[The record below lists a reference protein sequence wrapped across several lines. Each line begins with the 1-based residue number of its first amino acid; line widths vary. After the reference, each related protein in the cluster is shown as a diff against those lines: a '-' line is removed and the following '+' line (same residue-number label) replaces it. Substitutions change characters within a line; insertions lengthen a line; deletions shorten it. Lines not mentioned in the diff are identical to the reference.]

1 MNIGIYGSGSL
12 ATVVSACLADFGVP
26 VTCVDEDQ
34 TRIATMAQ
42 GAAPF
47 FEKNLQEI
55 MKRNIRAGRLVYSTD
70 LTTLARK
77 KAVVFLAQD
86 VPHYLEETAL
96 RIARLCTE
104 DTVLVISTPVPVGTA
119 DRIVKKVR
127 EQGLRVTVVSQPL
140 FLTAGCAVEDF
151 HWPDRILL
159 GTKDGEGV
167 STMKQLYRS
176 LVMRGVPVIVT
187 NHATAELVREA
198 STAFMATKISF
209 INEIATLCEHVE
221 ADAVDLA
228 LALGLDKRVAPRCLQ
243 PGAALGGAFVESEM
257 DSLAQLAQTKGVS
270 LKVLNAARVVNSN
283 LCERIVEKISATLHT
298 LSGKQVGLLGLAF
311 KPNTSSVAA
320 SSSLVLA
327 KRLVQGG
334 AQIRAYDPVAMPD
347 AKLEFDMG
355 VHYCDTAY
363 VAAECADALVVGT
376 GWPEFRALD
385 FHRIKRSLKQPVIV
399 DTKNML
405 DPGRIRAMGFEYVG
419 MGRV

>member
-1 MNIGIYGSGSL
+1 MNVGIYGSGSL
-12 ATVVSACLADFGVP
+12 ATVISACLADFGVP
-26 VTCVDEDQ
+26 VICVDEDQ
-34 TRIATMAQ
+34 SRIQAMAQ

-47 FEKNLQEI
+47 FEKNLQDI
-55 MKRNIRAGRLVYSTD
+55 MRRNIRAGRLVYSTD
-70 LTTLARK
+70 LTALSRK
-77 KAVVFLAQD
+77 KSIIFMAQD

-96 RIARLCTE
+96 RVARLCSDE
-104 DTVLVISTPVPVGTA
+104 TVLVVSTPVPVGTA
-119 DRIVKKVR
+119 ERIDRKVR
-127 EQGLRVTVVSQPL
+127 EQGLKVTVVSQPM

-159 GTKDGEGV
+159 GTRNGEGV
-167 STMKQLYRS
+167 NTMKQLYRS

-187 NHATAELVREA
+187 NHPTAELVREA

-209 INEIATLCEHVE
+209 INEIAALCEHVD

-228 LALGLDKRVAPRCLQ
+228 LALGLDKRVSPRCLQ
-243 PGAALGGAFVESEM
+243 PGAALGGVFVESEM

-283 LCERIVEKISATLHT
+283 LCERIVEKIALTLHS

-320 SSSLVLA
+320 SSSLILA

-355 VHYCDTAY
+355 VNYCDSPY
-363 VAAECADALVVGT
+363 VAAEGSDALVVGT

-405 DPGRIRAMGFEYVG
+405 DPSRIRAMGFEYVG
-419 MGRV
+419 MGRA

>member
-1 MNIGIYGSGSL
+1 MNVGIYGSGSL

-34 TRIATMAQ
+34 MRIATMAQ

-55 MKRNIRAGRLVYSTD
+55 MRRNIRAGRLIYSTD

-77 KAVVFLAQD
+77 KAVIFIAQD

-96 RIARLCTE
+96 RISRLCTE
-104 DTVLVISTPVPVGTA
+104 ETILVISTPVAVGTA
-119 DRIVKKVR
+119 DRLVKKVR
-127 EQGLRVTVVSQPL
+127 EQGLKVTVVSQPL

-167 STMKQLYRS
+167 SVLKQLYRS

-209 INEIATLCEHVE
+209 INEIATLCEHVD

-243 PGAALGGAFVESEM
+243 PGAALGGAFVENEM

-283 LCERIVEKISATLHT
+283 LCERIVEKISATLHS

-355 VHYCDTAY
+355 VNYCDTPY
-363 VAAECADALVVGT
+363 LAAEGSDALVMGT

-419 MGRV
+419 MGRA

>member
-1 MNIGIYGSGSL
+1 MNVGIYGSGSL
-12 ATVVSACLADFGVP
+12 ATVISACLADFGVP
-26 VTCVDEDQ
+26 VSCVDEDQ
-34 TRIATMAQ
+34 ARISAMAQ
-42 GAAPF
+42 GTAPF

-55 MKRNIRAGRLVYSTD
+55 MRRNIRAGRLTYATD
-70 LTTLARK
+70 LTVLARK
-77 KAVVFLAQD
+77 KGVIFMAQD

-96 RIARLCTE
+96 RIARLCQDETL
-104 DTVLVISTPVPVGTA
+104 LVISTPVPVGTA
-119 DRIVKKVR
+119 DRIEKKIH
-127 EQGLRVTVVSQPL
+127 EHGLKVTVISQPM

-159 GTKDGEGV
+159 GSKDGEGV
-167 STMKQLYRS
+167 ATMKQLYRS

-187 NHATAELVREA
+187 NHSTAELVREA

-209 INEIATLCEHVE
+209 INEIATLCEHVN
-221 ADAVDLA
+221 ADSVDLA
-228 LALGLDKRVAPRCLQ
+228 LALGLDKRISPRCLQ

-283 LCERIVEKISATLHT
+283 LCERIVEKIAGTLHS

-320 SSSLVLA
+320 SSSLILA

-334 AQIRAYDPVAMPD
+334 AQIRAYDPVAMAD
-347 AKLEFDMG
+347 AKAEFDRG
-355 VHYCDTAY
+355 VNYCDTPY
-363 VAAECADALVVGT
+363 MAAEGSDALVVGT

-385 FHRIKRSLKQPVIV
+385 FHRIKRSLRQPVIV

-419 MGRV
+419 MGRA

>member
-1 MNIGIYGSGSL
+1 MNVGIYGSGSL
-12 ATVVSACLADFGVP
+12 ATVISACLADFGVP

-34 TRIATMAQ
+34 SRIQAMAQ

-47 FEKNLQEI
+47 FEKNLQDI
-55 MKRNIRAGRLVYSTD
+55 MRRNIRAGRLVYSTD
-70 LTTLARK
+70 LTALSRK
-77 KAVVFLAQD
+77 KAVIFMAQD

-96 RIARLCTE
+96 RIARLCGE
-104 DTVLVISTPVPVGTA
+104 DTLIVIATPVPVGTA
-119 DRIVKKVR
+119 GRIERKVN
-127 EQGLRVTVVSQPL
+127 EQGLRVTVLSQPM

-159 GTKDGEGV
+159 GSTNGEGV
-167 STMKQLYRS
+167 SVMKQLYRS

-209 INEIATLCEHVE
+209 INEIATLCEHVD

-228 LALGLDKRVAPRCLQ
+228 LALGLDKRVSPRCLQ

-257 DSLAQLAQTKGVS
+257 DSLARLAQTKGVS

-283 LCERIVEKISATLHT
+283 LCERIVEKISSTLHS

-320 SSSLVLA
+320 SSSLILA

-334 AQIRAYDPVAMPD
+334 AQIRAYDPVAMAD

-355 VHYCDTAY
+355 VNYCETPY
-363 VAAECADALVVGT
+363 IAAEGSDALVVGT

-405 DPGRIRAMGFEYVG
+405 DPVRIRAMGFEYVG
-419 MGRV
+419 MGRA

>member
-1 MNIGIYGSGSL
+1 MNVGIYGSGSL

-26 VTCVDEDQ
+26 VICVDEDQ
-34 TRIATMAQ
+34 SRIQAMAQ

-47 FEKNLQEI
+47 FEKNLQDI
-55 MKRNIRAGRLVYSTD
+55 MRRNIRAGRLVYSTD
-70 LTTLARK
+70 LTSLSRK
-77 KAVVFLAQD
+77 KAVIFMAQD

-96 RIARLCTE
+96 RIARLCAE
-104 DTVLVISTPVPVGTA
+104 ETVIVISTPVPVGTA
-119 DRIVKKVR
+119 GRIERKVR
-127 EQGLRVTVVSQPL
+127 ELGLKVTVLSQPM

-159 GTKDGEGV
+159 GSTNGEGV
-167 STMKQLYRS
+167 SVMKQLYRS

-209 INEIATLCEHVE
+209 INEIATLCEHVD

-228 LALGLDKRVAPRCLQ
+228 LALGLDKRVSPRCLQ

-283 LCERIVEKISATLHT
+283 LCERIVEKISATLHS

-320 SSSLVLA
+320 SSSLILA

-355 VHYCDTAY
+355 VNYCDTPY
-363 VAAECADALVVGT
+363 VAAEGSDALVVGT

-405 DPGRIRAMGFEYVG
+405 DPVRIRAMGFEYVG
-419 MGRV
+419 MGRA